1 MLLGNCTAKWERIK
15 LDHFFI
21 PYTKINPKWI
31 KSLNVRPKAV
41 KLLLKKEKH
50 KQNVLWHS
58 S

>member
-41 KLLLKKEKH
+41 KLLKEKH